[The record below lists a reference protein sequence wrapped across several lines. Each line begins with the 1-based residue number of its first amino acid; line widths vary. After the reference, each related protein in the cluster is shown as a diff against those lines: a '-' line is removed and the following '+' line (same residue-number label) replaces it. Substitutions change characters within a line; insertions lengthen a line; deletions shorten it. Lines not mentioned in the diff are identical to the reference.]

1 MSIKILKPHHHTKL
15 KIQKQP
21 SKISSVSQHMYSL
34 WSMLLSKT
42 SLFKQ
47 LKIFIKY
54 LFASLYVFMQTWFPL
69 FVKLFTDSYARV
81 MNRFLFWKLKIC
93 NTDGPSYWTIS
104 LNVKTKFDFTISFFN
119 LIFDLN
125 IIISIKNQNSI
136 WKLNSIPKLKLKIK
150 SQFKS

>member
-69 FVKLFTDSYARV
+69 FVKLFTDWYARV